1 MSSPAPSQPD
11 RFAVTSYSVG
21 VIELFSRILSDSR
34 VVSFLENFTV
44 SPPASSTECGER
56 GSGREPDLAQ
66 KDVVSTA
73 VLRDLAA
80 EIFEVDPDEII
91 EGAAFYE
98 DLGIDSVQKVEFVVR
113 IERQLGVRLTDEEAA
128 GLQDFGDTLAV
139 LRDRGISIGP

>member
-1 MSSPAPSQPD
+1 MAERD
-11 RFAVTSYSVG
+11 R
-21 VIELFSRILSDSR
+21 
-34 VVSFLENFTV
+34 VS
-44 SPPASSTECGER
+44 A
-56 GSGREPDLAQ
+56 
-66 KDVVSTA
+66 A

-80 EIFEVDPDEII
+80 EIFEVNPDEIT

-139 LRDRGISIGP
+139 LRDRGISVGP

>member
-1 MSSPAPSQPD
+1 M
-11 RFAVTSYSVG
+11 
-21 VIELFSRILSDSR
+21 
-34 VVSFLENFTV
+34 
-44 SPPASSTECGER
+44 
-56 GSGREPDLAQ
+56 
-66 KDVVSTA
+66 STA

-80 EIFEVDPDEII
+80 EIFEVNPDEIT

-139 LRDRGISIGP
+139 LRDRGISVGP

>member
-1 MSSPAPSQPD
+1 MAQRD
-11 RFAVTSYSVG
+11 R
-21 VIELFSRILSDSR
+21 
-34 VVSFLENFTV
+34 VS
-44 SPPASSTECGER
+44 A
-56 GSGREPDLAQ
+56 
-66 KDVVSTA
+66 A

-80 EIFEVDPDEII
+80 EIFEVNPDEVT

-139 LRDRGISIGP
+139 LRDRGISVGP

>member
-1 MSSPAPSQPD
+1 MAQ
-11 RFAVTSYSVG
+11 RG
-21 VIELFSRILSDSR
+21 
-34 VVSFLENFTV
+34 VVS
-44 SPPASSTECGER
+44 A
-56 GSGREPDLAQ
+56 
-66 KDVVSTA
+66 A

-80 EIFEVDPDEII
+80 EIFEVNPDEIT

-139 LRDRGISIGP
+139 LRDRGISVGP

>member
-1 MSSPAPSQPD
+1 MAQRD
-11 RFAVTSYSVG
+11 R
-21 VIELFSRILSDSR
+21 
-34 VVSFLENFTV
+34 
-44 SPPASSTECGER
+44 
-56 GSGREPDLAQ
+56 
-66 KDVVSTA
+66 VSTA

-80 EIFEVDPDEII
+80 EIFEVNPDEIT

-139 LRDRGISIGP
+139 LRDRGISVGP